1 MPEVF
6 LKFIASSVAEWLRHP
21 PVETLVVTGSDP
33 GLADNLFL
41 HFFLTKM
48 NTVQWIINSTFH
60 WLGQSNT
67 YNYFTKLCKLEIWNK
82 YGQENEWLIGA
93 NVLKQLLCRAP
104 LNYLLLQ
111 RIGNFNDDL
120 FASILQ
126 VNPLLS
132 LRNIVIDYCHNVTE
146 RIIWMLLEQPN
157 NLEVWILIKESILD
171 ILFSSNHNIH
181 KSWFGHCFWPSD
193 P

>member
-1 MPEVF
+1 M
-6 LKFIASSVAEWLRHP
+6 
-21 PVETLVVTGSDP
+21 
-33 GLADNLFL
+33 
-41 HFFLTKM
+41 
-48 NTVQWIINSTFH
+48 
-60 WLGQSNT
+60 
-67 YNYFTKLCKLEIWNK
+67 
-82 YGQENEWLIGA
+82 IGA

-111 RIGNFNDDL
+111 RIGNLNDDL

-157 NLEVWILIKESILD
+157 NLEVIKESILD

-181 KSWFGHCFWPSD
+181 KSSCGFYFWASD
-193 P
+193 PLIERF